1 MVILST
7 LITLLIVFALF
18 SVIPLIVWFIYKRLF
33 DRHANTMLS
42 GEKKG
47 KNWLPPFVV
56 VLIAFAA
63 EVIILLGCIAILRT
77 DFASKTEVSG
87 PDVVELE
94 TVEEGERIIRL
105 VFPGYNESYC
115 LGGTWGVLY
124 APEEE
129 IVLEYTDEDG
139 KLSELTYRIPL
150 EDEGAFY
157 MESDRIGIITVEIE
171 EIDPQDVTSV
181 HLRGVDANGEYIDN
195 AMDIEFD

>member
-1 MVILST
+1 MKERMKKWLAILCA
-7 LITLLIVFALF
+7 ITLVLGNLGVFA
-18 SVIPLIVWFIYKRLF
+18 
-33 DRHANTMLS
+33 M
-42 GEKKG
+42 
-47 KNWLPPFVV
+47 
-56 VLIAFAA
+56 A
-63 EVIILLGCIAILRT
+63 EEPV
-77 DFASKTEVSG
+77 D
-87 PDVVELE
+87 PELE

-171 EIDPQDVTSV
+171 EIDPQDQS
-181 HLRGVDANGEYIDN
+181 
-195 AMDIEFD
+195 